1 MPVQITKCAIEG
13 LYEIQPKVFGDSRGF
28 FLETYSQRDY
38 FEAGLDMQFVQDNM
52 SKSRYGVLRGLH
64 YQKTHPQGKLVS
76 VAQGQVFDVAV
87 DLRSGS
93 PTFGKYHSVILSAEK
108 HNMFYVPKG
117 FAHGFVVLSETA
129 LFTYKCTD
137 FYHPEDEAGISWNDK
152 TIGINWPALAC
163 EPLLS
168 EKDKTYPAFDR
179 SKKYF

>member
-87 DLRSGS
+87 DLRYGS
-93 PTFGKYHSVILSAEK
+93 PTFGKYHSLILSAEK

-137 FYHPEDEAGISWNDK
+137 FYYPEDEAGISWNDK
-152 TIGINWPALAC
+152 TIGIKWPELTC

-168 EKDKTYPAFDR
+168 EKDKANPAFDS